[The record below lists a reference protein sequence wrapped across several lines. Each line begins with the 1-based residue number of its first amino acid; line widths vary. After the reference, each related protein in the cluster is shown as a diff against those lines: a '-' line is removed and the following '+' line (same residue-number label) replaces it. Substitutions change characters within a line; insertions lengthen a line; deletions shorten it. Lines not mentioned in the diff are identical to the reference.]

1 MPGDERFASRQALR
15 ARPARFC
22 ADQGNEEK
30 WGAELERL
38 AAMVESPE
46 LIDRARVAGTLRS
59 NRGSRRWRRL
69 PSASNLSFPLRSFAV
84 VIARHGRI
92 RDIGAIAESY
102 RDLLDQQLGR
112 ERATLTFAIQPVRRR
127 SRARGRRPRSDRGKK
142 IIPTVKVDPA
152 LLGGVTAE
160 LGGKIYDGS
169 LATRLA
175 EAKQRL
181 AG

>member
-1 MPGDERFASRQALR
+1 MKGSKVAKRYARALLDL
-15 ARPARFC
+15 
-22 ADQGNEEK
+22 ADKGNEEK

-46 LIDRARVAGTLRS
+46 LIERLASPELS
-59 NRGSRRWRRL
+59 EQSRQEAMAKIAERL
-69 PSASNLSFPLRSFAV
+69 NLSFPLRSFAV
-84 VIARHGRI
+84 VVARHGRI
-92 RDIGAIAESY
+92 RELAAIAESY
-102 RDLLDQQLGR
+102 REQVDQAMGR
-112 ERATLTFAIQPVRRR
+112 ERATLIFAIQPTDGEV
-127 SRARGRRPRSDRGKK
+127 ARVVSGLETIAKLK

-175 EAKQRL
+175 EAKRRL